1 MRPQPEFLGD
11 NSTVC
16 RCQEMGRVVT
26 YLEKEKGVGA
36 VRAQEVAD
44 KGVRELK
51 LMAKKLLL
59 EQSKRE
65 KTEQR
70 LQLLQTGLA
79 DGKKEEGAKIEE
91 NIRTVKMEA
100 EKVVAEKEKVV
111 QETTEKLNISEA
123 QLESLLNSLKT
134 KEAVWKTKEVV
145 WTKQLEAAMERVEG
159 LETAVA
165 DGREKVEAEEVKIR
179 NLEER
184 MKNQQGEKKSMDKIL
199 KTKNTKLEEK
209 LKELSAQ
216 SNFDKVVLGNL
227 EGSVKTLEEANIQA
241 ARNLANAEAQNQRLK
256 EEKVSKARS
265 TREAMIKL
273 EANIKTSTDAKNAAE
288 KKRLLAN
295 ERLKELETKLSD
307 TEVEAEE
314 VKRKLAVLETG
325 RSEAVSKYKEV
336 QERMAEAD
344 MKYLEAEREG
354 GELKK
359 LWDEQRQEYEF
370 VISNKSR

>member
-1 MRPQPEFLGD
+1 M
-11 NSTVC
+11 C

-111 QETTEKLNISEA
+111 QEATEKLNISEA

-159 LETAVA
+159 LEAA
-165 DGREKVEAEEVKIR
+165 EAEGREKVHAGEVKIR
-179 NLEER
+179 NLEDR
-184 MKNQQGEKKSMDKIL
+184 IKNQQGEKKSMDKIL

-314 VKRKLAVLETG
+314 VKRKLSVLETG